1 MSTLAIFDKY
11 AHAMGDA
18 GAEARPLST
27 DAVLLALRLAIGDAY
42 AAGVDSVILNALDK
56 LPPQKD
62 SDQRQH
68 ESLQAQIAR
77 LNEWLAANQ
86 VALYHNPDL
95 DTAAAMIQACEET
108 MRVKVALHIERD
120 NLHQQLMQMDADNAR
135 LIASLTA
142 ADEVQKTLRRAIAD
156 RDDQSDHLVR
166 NAKNTALLLEERD
179 RTILGLQA
187 EIDRLTRQNTIAID
201 AFNTLVD
208 ERHANGSGNGNG
220 ANPTPAAQSPA
231 TDWGRN
237 HLAWRGLD
245 DEGREWVF
253 DLHTG
258 AKQFGQVPMTLRREM
273 VRRVI
278 AHLGGTTM
286 REFDALKPAWMPGSN
301 GLIRTF
307 GCKWTELQ
315 AQSTP

>member
-11 AHAMGDA
+11 AHAMDDA

-135 LIASLTA
+135 LIASLT
-142 ADEVQKTLRRAIAD
+142 
-156 RDDQSDHLVR
+156 
-166 NAKNTALLLEERD
+166 TALLLEERD